1 MHGIPTQNRRDLL
14 QSLRIL
20 VKCPLGLVSRCEHAN
35 SHEGFIINQTSFH
48 DAAVSMTVLIVHY
61 IYQITL

>member
-1 MHGIPTQNRRDLL
+1 MHGIPTQNSRDLL

-20 VKCPLGLVSRCEHAN
+20 AKCPLGLVSRCGHAN
-35 SHEGFIINQTSFH
+35 SHEGFIIKLPF
-48 DAAVSMTVLIVHY
+48 AAVSMTVLIVHY